1 MSLNMT
7 REELISEIR
16 KIEIASRNNSR
27 FSMSG
32 SWRSVLKGT
41 GMEIAG
47 FKEYSAD
54 DDYRAVD
61 WNVSAR
67 SGKVYSRIY
76 QEERENPVFFII
88 DTSFSMYTGGSFR
101 TGRKTKIEAAAVV
114 AAVIA
119 FSAVFNSD
127 RAGSVFCS
135 DTVENEFRLDGKS
148 SHIADMVFSL
158 LDHEPCSPF
167 FSIPYALS
175 CIPSSI
181 KKGCCFVISDF
192 KSPLPEGKMHAAG
205 RKTDLVFIRITDPS
219 DSFTEGGFS
228 FKAAHSV
235 SSAVNSGQSTGRVM
249 TGKGFSSAG
258 RSGDIK
264 SSDPGKSFFMLTG
277 KKREQLKRK
286 ADAFLADQKK
296 LIIREGIPLLDIS
309 TEDNLPAVVSGFFR
323 NRSI

>member
-1 MSLNMT
+1 MT
-7 REELISEIR
+7 RDELVSEIR
-16 KIEIASRNNSR
+16 KIEIASRNVSR

-32 SWRSVLKGT
+32 SYRSALKGT
-41 GMEIAG
+41 GMEISG

-88 DTSFSMYTGGSFR
+88 DTSFSMYTGGAYSS
-101 TGRKTKIEAAAVV
+101 GRKTKIESAAVIE
-114 AAVIA
+114 AVIA

-158 LDHEPCSPF
+158 LDHSPGSPF
-167 FSIPYALS
+167 FDMSYALS
-175 CIPSSI
+175 CIPSSM

-192 KSPLPEGKMHAAG
+192 KSPLAAG
-205 RKTDLVFIRITDPS
+205 RLHSARKKTDLVFIRITDPS
-219 DSFTEGGFS
+219 DFFSEGDFS
-228 FKAAHSV
+228 FHAAGTAGV
-235 SSAVNSGQSTGRVM
+235 SGD
-249 TGKGFSSAG
+249 SAG
-258 RSGDIK
+258 SLK
-264 SSDPGKSFFMLTG
+264 NGKSILSEGKRGKIKGPDEAGSYFMLNEG
-277 KKREQLKRK
+277 KRELLKHK
-286 ADAFLADQKK
+286 AENFLDNQKR
-296 LIIREGIPLLDIS
+296 LIIRAGIPLLDIS
-309 TEDNLPAVVSGFFR
+309 TEDNLPAAVNRFFR
-323 NRSI
+323 NRIL